1 MREKYFS
8 LVLKFYFLTK
18 KVRKEVIQRFDN
30 YYFRVVEENFK
41 MSIGKCIWIRNDKFC
56 YFNWLDY
63 RFDWRYFDVLWK
75 DF

>member
-30 YYFRVVEENFK
+30 RNYETIEE
-41 MSIGKCIWIRNDKFC
+41 MSNQSEH
-56 YFNWLDY
+56 
-63 RFDWRYFDVLWK
+63 
-75 DF
+75 